1 MVQKVEELQVS
12 LFSFWRREFLFA
24 NFLFANFLLL
34 FQVNLSPILVHC
46 SAGVGRTGTF
56 LALFKLWNDYN
67 NPNVHSLALLPT
79 VVTLRSQRCL
89 MVQKSVQ
96 YCYIAKCLSF
106 MVSTEEGDYYES
118 TTVVE
123 TEKEKK
129 KKQGLKK
136 KNKVDKETS
145 SAIGSKSHEEG
156 NYL

>member
-24 NFLFANFLLL
+24 NLLFANFLLL

-118 TTVVE
+118 TVTTVVE
-123 TEKEKK
+123 TEREKK
-129 KKQGLKK
+129 KTKSE
-136 KNKVDKETS
+136 DKE
-145 SAIGSKSHEEG
+145 
-156 NYL
+156 

>member
-1 MVQKVEELQVS
+1 M
-12 LFSFWRREFLFA
+12 
-24 NFLFANFLLL
+24 
-34 FQVNLSPILVHC
+34 HC

-67 NPNVHSLALLPT
+67 NPNVHSFALLPT

-118 TTVVE
+118 TVTTVVE
-123 TEKEKK
+123 TEREKK

>member
-1 MVQKVEELQVS
+1 MKI
-12 LFSFWRREFLFA
+12 SFQA
-24 NFLFANFLLL
+24 
-34 FQVNLSPILVHC
+34 NLSPILVHC

-129 KKQGLKK
+129 KKQGLMK
-136 KNKVDKETS
+136 KNVDKDTS
-145 SAIGSKSHEEG
+145 STIESKSDEEG

>member
-123 TEKEKK
+123 T
-129 KKQGLKK
+129 
-136 KNKVDKETS
+136 
-145 SAIGSKSHEEG
+145 
-156 NYL
+156 